1 MPRIT
6 VMKTLPRGRMA
17 AAVLLVCLSAIIL
30 AGCQRPM
37 IIARITLKNLAYQLT
52 HPVKP
57 AAGKIDVGP
66 LASDAIHVSF
76 IGHSTTLINLYG
88 SLILTDPN
96 FSYRIG
102 GVNRRMVAPG
112 LKASELPPLDLIL
125 ISHAHLDHFDRR
137 SLKALPKDAILILP
151 KNTSDLVQGMNF
163 KDVIEVGWGDE
174 VKVGEV
180 TIKAFRPA
188 HWGRR
193 LPWEGIGRGYNA
205 YIISKGGKAILF
217 AGDTAYTPAIGREV
231 KEYRPAFAILPIGAY
246 QPELWHKNHAN
257 PEEALQMFGEAR
269 AEYLVPIHWG
279 TFIQSLEPIK
289 EPLERLRAEARRL
302 GLEQRV
308 FFLVPGET
316 AIYPGDAIFSDPE

>member
-1 MPRIT
+1 M
-6 VMKTLPRGRMA
+6 TLVKPKPTGKYA
-17 AAVLLVCLSAIIL
+17 AIIL
-30 AGCQRPM
+30 FASLMAITLLGCQRSM
-37 IIARITLKNLAYQLT
+37 IITRITLKNLAYQLT

-96 FSYRIG
+96 FSHRIG
-102 GVNRRMVAPG
+102 VLNRRIVAPG
-112 LKASELPPLDLIL
+112 LNASELPPLDLIL
-125 ISHAHLDHFDRR
+125 ISHAHLDHFDRK

-151 KNTSDLVQGMNF
+151 KNTSDLVQGINF
-163 KDVIEVGWGDE
+163 KDVIEMGWGDE
-174 VKVGEV
+174 VKVKEV

-193 LPWEGIGRGYNA
+193 LPWEEIGRGYNA

-217 AGDTAYTPAIGREV
+217 AGDTAYTPAIGREA
-231 KEYRPAFAILPIGAY
+231 KGYRPAFAILPIGAY

-257 PEEALQMFGEAR
+257 PEEALQMFLEAQ

-316 AIYPGDAIFSDPE
+316 AIYPGEAIFSDPE